1 MMDFL
6 QSLDNYTFNKNL
18 PPDVSQ
24 NIRDF
29 SYSYFRAIQ
38 ENHGNLDAA
47 NELLKKYLKFAL
59 EECQSP
65 HLFSSYHSVLRS
77 PVDYFQFN
85 LDFFI
90 PLVDKE
96 KSIINNSHRV
106 DEIEEQL
113 ARGENVILLSNH
125 QVEPDPQAIIVML
138 LDKHPE
144 LAEKM
149 IFVAGHRV
157 TTDPLAIPFSLGL
170 NLLCIYSK
178 KHIDLIPELKEER
191 QHHNRR
197 TMNAMRDLLAEGGKC
212 IFVAPSGGRDRADA
226 SGKVVLS
233 PFDPQSIEMFRL
245 VAKQSK
251 RPTHFYPLA
260 LSTDRLMPTPPKL
273 TTTLIEPRTVNCTPI
288 KLGFGEEILFD
299 EMPGLEGLDKH
310 ECREARAKAVWESV
324 NNEYHS
330 LLLA

>member
-1 MMDFL
+1 MDFL
-6 QSLDNYTFNKNL
+6 QTLDDYLFHKNL
-18 PPDVSQ
+18 PPDVAQ

-29 SYSYFRAIQ
+29 SYSYFRVIQ
-38 ENHGNLDAA
+38 ENHGDLAA
-47 NELLKKYLKFAL
+47 AEDMLKRYLKYAH
-59 EECQSP
+59 EQSNSP
-65 HLFSSYHSVLRS
+65 HQFSCYHEVLRS

-90 PLVDKE
+90 PLISKDK
-96 KSIINNSHRV
+96 SVINHSHRV
-106 DEIEEQL
+106 DEIEAQL

-144 LAEKM
+144 LAENM

-191 QHHNRR
+191 QLHNRR
-197 TMNAMRDLLAEGGKC
+197 TMNAMRELLAEGGKC

-226 SGKVVLS
+226 SGKIVLS

-245 VAKQSK
+245 IAKQAK

-260 LSTDRLMPTPPKL
+260 LSTDRLMPTPAKL
-273 TTTLIEPRTVNCTPI
+273 TTSLIEPRTVNFTPV
-288 KLGFGEEILFD
+288 KLGFGEELPLD
-299 EMPGLEGLDKH
+299 DMPGLEGLDKH
-310 ECREARAKAVWESV
+310 ECRDARAKAVWDSV
-324 NNEYHS
+324 NREYQS
-330 LLLA
+330 F